1 MKIVNRKGKII
12 KKEVSSKNQKFLYYN
27 LEKNFLK
34 RFFLKVLTSKIISF
48 IFGLYA
54 KTPFSKLHI
63 KKIIKQNKIDLNLF
77 EKQKFFSYNDFF
89 IRKYKKI
96 NFEKNNKIFISPCE
110 SNLSFYKIKKND
122 VYHIKNNI
130 YSLNNLLKNKK
141 LAEEYKNDY
150 CLIFR
155 LEPSDYHRYI
165 FIDNGIF
172 KHQAVKIKGKFH
184 TVNPIAFKK
193 FNVFCEN
200 YREYNVLF
208 TKNFGKI
215 IQIEV
220 GGLFV
225 GKIFN
230 HPYKSFKKG
239 QEKGFFAFGGSTIIL
254 LIKKNIVKFDDIFFK
269 NTLNKCETKINIGE
283 AIGEKRYSK

>member
-1 MKIVNRKGKII
+1 MKIINRKGKII
-12 KKEVSSKNQKFLYYN
+12 KKEVSSKSQKFLYSN

-34 RFFLKVLTSKIISF
+34 RFFLKILISKIISF

-54 KTPFSKLHI
+54 KTPFSKIHI
-63 KKIIKQNKIDLNLF
+63 KKIIKKNKIDLNLF

-96 NFEKNNKIFISPCE
+96 IFEKNNKIFISPCE
-110 SNLSFYKIKKND
+110 SNLNFYKIKKNN
-122 VYHIKNNI
+122 VYNIKNNF
-130 YSLNNLLKNKK
+130 YSLNDLLKNNN

-155 LEPSDYHRYI
+155 LEPNDYHRYI
-165 FIDNGIF
+165 FVDDGIL
-172 KHQAVKIKGKFH
+172 KNQNVKIKGKFH
-184 TVNPIAFKK
+184 TVNPISFKK

-200 YREYNVLF
+200 YREYNILF

-230 HPYKSFKKG
+230 HNYKSFKKG

-283 AIGEKRYSK
+283 AIGKKRERK

>member
-1 MKIVNRKGKII
+1 MKIINRKGKII
-12 KKEVSSKNQKFLYYN
+12 KKEVSSKSQKFLYSN
-27 LEKNFLK
+27 LEKNFIK
-34 RFFLKVLTSKIISF
+34 RFFLKILISKIISF

-54 KTPFSKLHI
+54 KTPFSKIHI
-63 KKIIKQNKIDLNLF
+63 KKIIKKNKINLNLF

-96 NFEKNNKIFISPCE
+96 IFEKNNKIFISPCE

-122 VYHIKNNI
+122 VYNIKNSV

-141 LAEEYKNDY
+141 LAKEYKNDY

-155 LEPSDYHRYI
+155 LEPNDYHRYI
-165 FIDNGIF
+165 FIDDGIF
-172 KHQAVKIKGKFH
+172 KNKAVKIKGKFH

-230 HPYKSFKKG
+230 HKCQAFKKG

-254 LIKKNIVKFDDIFFK
+254 LVKKNMVEFDDIFFK
-269 NTLNKCETKINIGE
+269 NTLNQCETKINIGDV
-283 AIGEKRYSK
+283 IGRKRERK